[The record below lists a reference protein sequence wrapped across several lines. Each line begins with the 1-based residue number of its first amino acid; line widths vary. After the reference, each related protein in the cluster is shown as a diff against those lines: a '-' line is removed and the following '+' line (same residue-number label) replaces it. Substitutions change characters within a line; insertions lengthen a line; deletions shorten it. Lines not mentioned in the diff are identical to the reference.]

1 MGRVLNRLNEK
12 IDLDLYYIEGGSKPN
27 AIPRY
32 TRVKVTI
39 PKGEYEKAKSI
50 ILDLD
55 KELKNEFL
63 HSDKDVEVML
73 NKLNEDANK
82 VFSGNTKE
90 RLITA
95 INLLP
100 NGVQSMSMAIEGLVE
115 SSNNLG
121 VIKTLEDHITLE
133 SAIRSSVG
141 TLKQFISQIGLLAK
155 TLLPA
160 MKGHLPSCLAI

>member
-1 MGRVLNRLNEK
+1 
-12 IDLDLYYIEGGSKPN
+12 
-27 AIPRY
+27 
-32 TRVKVTI
+32 
-39 PKGEYEKAKSI
+39 
-50 ILDLD
+50 
-55 KELKNEFL
+55 
-63 HSDKDVEVML
+63 ML

-141 TLKQFISQIGLLAK
+141 TLKQFISEQIGLLAK
-155 TLLPA
+155 TLVASYERTSSYPA
-160 MKGHLPSCLAI
+160 WQYKEDSYIERLSRKPIGSCIIKK